1 MKNTEFSFQTHHAN
15 QNRHLEVFLFSFLVS
30 GEAAFPL
37 WSLGGYKF
45 RPGSRNTFKTLFINC
60 VGYLFRSEWCLD
72 SLLPMLFHIKV
83 AHLSL

>member
-1 MKNTEFSFQTHHAN
+1 MKNSFHSNSACHPKY
-15 QNRHLEVFLFSFLVS
+15 RHLEVSLISFLVS
-30 GEAAFPL
+30 GDAAFPV

-45 RPGSRNTFKTLFINC
+45 RSGSRKTFKALFINC

-72 SLLPMLFHIKV
+72 SLVQMLFHIKV